1 MSNVVFSNV
10 HLNFSFDSD
19 SLFSRIETILYQ
31 WAKKDLSD
39 VFDKVFEDRDVDD
52 ADLHLENVDFDL
64 GDVPEGFFLSE
75 TCSRLKEK
83 LEQLLYPKIEN
94 QRKSICLKILLNS
107 CKKFAP
113 GIEASQVEE
122 NFSIVYRAEDSKET
136 IFKNVISILQ
146 KNHPDLSFDEMTQD
160 VLNELIFV
168 KSKKDN
174 IYLLNV
180 LEKIYFSFF
189 QEQEESFIQSFL
201 TSTVPHYFSDGY
213 LDLLKHFVLEMQEKY
228 PNLNNIQNSKNL
240 FFEALE
246 NKNNA
251 DLNQIFSDICASVLP
266 GNSSKF
272 IDEFIRR
279 TKETFPAITILGIV
293 ILFIDELKQKYPQLN
308 DFRLSNFNEDKL
320 SNLSKIYWKNEI
332 KEILWDI
339 YKPILLAEPGN
350 SENSISEEGKQDQES
365 ASVSEEAQD
374 KAENLNAEKSETAE
388 SDNSKDSDSNVS
400 DTDVSDSNAS
410 ESKAAESETLDSE
423 SLDNEF
429 NSGKN
434 KLPESIDSENSVSK
448 DDKLN
453 QKSTSVSDDAQDKAE
468 NLNAEKSETAESDD
482 ASDDASESKTAESK
496 AAENEFSESE
506 DLESKSSSDKNKLPE
521 STDSENS
528 VSKDDKLNQKSTSV
542 SDDAQD
548 KAEEFNAEKS
558 ETTESDG
565 SKNSDS
571 NVSDTDVPE
580 SSVSENKVAESD
592 VAESETLDGESTK
605 NQSAESRDSQK
616 ATFEDEKRNRENA
629 NISDDAQDKTEKFNA
644 EKSETAESDNSKD
657 SDFNVSDTDVS
668 DSSASES
675 KLAESETL
683 DSKFT
688 NNKKQLP
695 ESTDSGKNTSAD
707 EKQNRKNASISGDAQ
722 NKAEDFNAEKSETAE
737 SDDASDDASGNG
749 TSDSNVA
756 ESKATKSE
764 VSENGA
770 NKQSQ
775 FKANTTQVQ
784 TSEAFDKIFNEC
796 FAESSSPEK
805 NTSPL
810 QVTESF
816 ISKLQKEFPDKAA
829 PASAIKAYQKATEL
843 EMKYNST
850 VDDKNEIVVKDA
862 GLVLIGAYVPMLFKK
877 LEYIADGA
885 FISEQTRLKACS
897 LLRYIV
903 FGDLPSDGLHFL
915 GNYFCGLPWNFR
927 IPKEIVLDEN
937 EKNIAESLIKSVID
951 NWKAIGHVSIDGF
964 RGTFLHR
971 DGKIEKEMD
980 EEIHLKVKQGPFD
993 MLLDKLPWSYSM
1005 LKFKWHKKLLTTTW
1019 R

>member
-113 GIEASQVEE
+113 EIEASQVEE
-122 NFSIVYRAEDSKET
+122 IFSIVYRAEDSKET

-189 QEQEESFIQSFL
+189 QEQKESFIQSFL
-201 TSTVPHYFSDGY
+201 TSTIPQHYSDGY
-213 LDLLKHFVLEMQEKY
+213 LDLLKHFILEMQEKY
-228 PNLNNIQNSKNL
+228 PELSDIQNSKNL
-240 FFEALE
+240 FFEALKD
-246 NKNNA
+246 NNNA
-251 DLNQIFSDICASVLP
+251 DLKQIFSDICASVLP
-266 GNSSKF
+266 GNSSTF
-272 IDEFIRR
+272 IDDFIAR
-279 TKETFPAITILGIV
+279 TKESVPAITTLGIV
-293 ILFIDELKQKYPQLN
+293 ILFIDELKQKYPHLN

-320 SNLSKIYWKNEI
+320 SDLSKIYWKEDI

-339 YKPILLAEPGN
+339 YKSILQDEASH
-350 SENSISEEGKQDQES
+350 SENPISEEGKQNQES

-388 SDNSKDSDSNVS
+388 SDDSKDSDSNVS
-400 DTDVSDSNAS
+400 DTDVSDSSAS

-429 NSGKN
+429 NSG
-434 KLPESIDSENSVSK
+434 
-448 DDKLN
+448 
-453 QKSTSVSDDAQDKAE
+453 
-468 NLNAEKSETAESDD
+468 
-482 ASDDASESKTAESK
+482 
-496 AAENEFSESE
+496 
-506 DLESKSSSDKNKLPE
+506 KNKLPE

-558 ETTESDG
+558 ETAKFDSSAD
-565 SKNSDS
+565 SDS
-571 NVSDTDVPE
+571 NVSDTDVSDSNASE
-580 SSVSENKVAESD
+580 SKAAERDFSESDDLESKSSSDENKLAESTDIEKPTSEDGKLNQENTSVSDD
-592 VAESETLDGESTK
+592 V
-605 NQSAESRDSQK
+605 
-616 ATFEDEKRNRENA
+616 
-629 NISDDAQDKTEKFNA
+629 QDKAEDLYA
-644 EKSETAESDNSKD
+644 EKSETAESDNS
-657 SDFNVSDTDVS
+657 SNDVS
-668 DSSASES
+668 EAKTAENEFSES
-675 KLAESETL
+675 EDLESESSS
-683 DSKFT
+683 DE
-688 NNKKQLP
+688 NKP
-695 ESTDSGKNTSAD
+695 EESTDAEKPTSEEGKQNQENTSVSD
-707 EKQNRKNASISGDAQ
+707 DVQD
-722 NKAEDFNAEKSETAE
+722 KAEDLNAEKSETAE

-764 VSENGA
+764 VSESST

>member
-113 GIEASQVEE
+113 EIEASQVEE
-122 NFSIVYRAEDSKET
+122 IFSIVYRAEDSKET

-201 TSTVPHYFSDGY
+201 TSTIPQHYSDGY

-228 PNLNNIQNSKNL
+228 PELSDIQNSKNL
-240 FFEALE
+240 FFEALKD
-246 NKNNA
+246 NKNA
-251 DLNQIFSDICASVLP
+251 DLKQIFSDICASVLP
-266 GNSSKF
+266 GNSSTF
-272 IDEFIRR
+272 IDDFIAK
-279 TKETFPAITILGIV
+279 TKESVPAITTLGIV
-293 ILFIDELKQKYPQLN
+293 ILFIDELKQKYPHLN

-320 SNLSKIYWKNEI
+320 SDLSKIYWKEDI

-339 YKPILLAEPGN
+339 YKSILQDEASHSKNPT
-350 SENSISEEGKQDQES
+350 SEESKQNQEI
-365 ASVSEEAQD
+365 ASVSEDVLD
-374 KAENLNAEKSETAE
+374 KAENLNVEKSETEESDDSSNDVSESKTAESKTADSKVAESDISESDNLETKSSSDENKSEESTDIENPTSEDGKQNQENTSVSDDVQDKTEDFNVEKSETEESDDSSNDVSESKTAESKAAERDFSESDDLESKSSSDENKLAESTDAEKPTSEDGKQNQENTSISDDVQDKAEEFNAEKSETAE
-388 SDNSKDSDSNVS
+388 SDDSS
-400 DTDVSDSNAS
+400 DDAS
-410 ESKAAESETLDSE
+410 ESKTAESKTTENEFSE
-423 SLDNEF
+423 SEDLETKSSCDEKKPEE
-429 NSGKN
+429 STDAEKPTSEEGKQN
-434 KLPESIDSENSVSK
+434 QEN
-448 DDKLN
+448 
-453 QKSTSVSDDAQDKAE
+453 TSVSEDAQDKTE
-468 NLNAEKSETAESDD
+468 NLKAEKSETAESDD
-482 ASDDASESKTAESK
+482 ASDDASEFKTAESK
-496 AAENEFSESE
+496 AAESDFSESE
-506 DLESKSSSDKNKLPE
+506 DLESKSSSDENKPEE
-521 STDSENS
+521 STDAEKPTSEE
-528 VSKDDKLNQKSTSV
+528 SKQNQENASV
-542 SDDAQD
+542 SDDVQD
-548 KAEEFNAEKS
+548 
-558 ETTESDG
+558 
-565 SKNSDS
+565 
-571 NVSDTDVPE
+571 
-580 SSVSENKVAESD
+580 
-592 VAESETLDGESTK
+592 
-605 NQSAESRDSQK
+605 
-616 ATFEDEKRNRENA
+616 
-629 NISDDAQDKTEKFNA
+629 
-644 EKSETAESDNSKD
+644 
-657 SDFNVSDTDVS
+657 
-668 DSSASES
+668 
-675 KLAESETL
+675 
-683 DSKFT
+683 
-688 NNKKQLP
+688 
-695 ESTDSGKNTSAD
+695 
-707 EKQNRKNASISGDAQ
+707 
-722 NKAEDFNAEKSETAE
+722 KAEDFNAEKSETAE
-737 SDDASDDASGNG
+737 SNDASDDASESK
-749 TSDSNVA
+749 TAESKAA
-756 ESKATKSE
+756 ESKATESE
-764 VSENGA
+764 ISENGA

-796 FAESSSPEK
+796 IAENSSPEK

>member
-113 GIEASQVEE
+113 EIEASQVEE
-122 NFSIVYRAEDSKET
+122 IFSIVYRAEDSKET

-201 TSTVPHYFSDGY
+201 TSTIPQHYSDGY
-213 LDLLKHFVLEMQEKY
+213 LDLLKHFILEMQEKY
-228 PNLNNIQNSKNL
+228 PELSDIQNSKNL
-240 FFEALE
+240 FFEALKD
-246 NKNNA
+246 NNNA
-251 DLNQIFSDICASVLP
+251 DLKQIFSDICASVLP
-266 GNSSKF
+266 GNSSTF
-272 IDEFIRR
+272 IDDFIAK
-279 TKETFPAITILGIV
+279 TKESVPAITTLGIV
-293 ILFIDELKQKYPQLN
+293 ILFIEEIKQKYPQLN

-320 SNLSKIYWKNEI
+320 SDLSKIYWKEDI

-339 YKPILLAEPGN
+339 YKSILQDEASH
-350 SENSISEEGKQDQES
+350 SENPTSEESKQNQES
-365 ASVSEEAQD
+365 ASVSEDVQD
-374 KAENLNAEKSETAE
+374 KAEEFNAEKSETAESNDSSDDVSESKTAESKTADSKVAESDISESDNLETKSSSDENKPADSTDIENPTSEDGKQNQENTSVSDDVQDKTEDFNVEKSETAESDDSSNDVSESKTAESKTAESKAAENEFSESEDLESKSSSDENKLAESTDIENPTSEESKQNQENTSVSDDVQDKTENFNVEKSETAESDDSSNDVSEFKTAESKTAENEFSESENLETKSSSDENKPEESTDAEKPTSEEGKQNQENTSISDDVQDKAEDLNAEKSETAE
-388 SDNSKDSDSNVS
+388 SDDASD
-400 DTDVSDSNAS
+400 DAS
-410 ESKAAESETLDSE
+410 ESKTAESKAVESDFSE
-423 SLDNEF
+423 SEDLETKSSSDENKPEE
-429 NSGKN
+429 STDAEKPTSEEGKQN
-434 KLPESIDSENSVSK
+434 QEN
-448 DDKLN
+448 
-453 QKSTSVSDDAQDKAE
+453 TSVSDDVQDKAE
-468 NLNAEKSETAESDD
+468 DLNAEKSETAESDD

-496 AAENEFSESE
+496 AAE
-506 DLESKSSSDKNKLPE
+506 SK
-521 STDSENS
+521 
-528 VSKDDKLNQKSTSV
+528 
-542 SDDAQD
+542 A
-548 KAEEFNAEKS
+548 
-558 ETTESDG
+558 
-565 SKNSDS
+565 
-571 NVSDTDVPE
+571 
-580 SSVSENKVAESD
+580 
-592 VAESETLDGESTK
+592 
-605 NQSAESRDSQK
+605 
-616 ATFEDEKRNRENA
+616 
-629 NISDDAQDKTEKFNA
+629 
-644 EKSETAESDNSKD
+644 
-657 SDFNVSDTDVS
+657 
-668 DSSASES
+668 
-675 KLAESETL
+675 
-683 DSKFT
+683 
-688 NNKKQLP
+688 
-695 ESTDSGKNTSAD
+695 
-707 EKQNRKNASISGDAQ
+707 
-722 NKAEDFNAEKSETAE
+722 
-737 SDDASDDASGNG
+737 
-749 TSDSNVA
+749 A
-756 ESKATKSE
+756 ESKATESE
-764 VSENGA
+764 ISENGA

-796 FAESSSPEK
+796 IAENSSPEK

>member
-31 WAKKDLSD
+31 WAKRDLSD

-94 QRKSICLKILLNS
+94 QRKTICLKILLNS

-113 GIEASQVEE
+113 EIEASQVEE
-122 NFSIVYRAEDSKET
+122 IFSIVYRAEDSKET

-201 TSTVPHYFSDGY
+201 TSTIPQHYSDGY
-213 LDLLKHFVLEMQEKY
+213 LDLLKHFILEMQEKY
-228 PNLNNIQNSKNL
+228 PELSDIQNSKNL
-240 FFEALE
+240 FFETLKD
-246 NKNNA
+246 NNNA
-251 DLNQIFSDICASVLP
+251 DLKQIFSDICASVLP
-266 GNSSKF
+266 GNSSTF
-272 IDEFIRR
+272 IDDFIAR
-279 TKETFPAITILGIV
+279 TKESVPAITTLGIV
-293 ILFIDELKQKYPQLN
+293 ILFIEELEQKYPQLN

-320 SNLSKIYWKNEI
+320 SDLSKIYWKEDI

-339 YKPILLAEPGN
+339 YKSILQDEASH
-350 SENSISEEGKQDQES
+350 SENPTSEESKQNQES
-365 ASVSEEAQD
+365 ASVSEDVLDKAEEFNAEKSETAESDDASDNASESKTAESKTADSKVAESDISESDNLETKSSSDENKSEESTDIENPTSQESKQNQESTSISDDVQD

-388 SDNSKDSDSNVS
+388 SDDSGN
-400 DTDVSDSNAS
+400 DTSDSNAA
-410 ESKAAESETLDSE
+410 ESKAAENEFSESDDLESKSSSNKNKLAESTDAEKPTSEDGKQNQESENVSDEVQDKAEEFNAEKSETAESDNSSNDDSE
-423 SLDNEF
+423 SKTAESKTVESDFSESEDLETKSSSDENKPEE
-429 NSGKN
+429 STDAEKPTSEEGKQN
-434 KLPESIDSENSVSK
+434 QEN
-448 DDKLN
+448 
-453 QKSTSVSDDAQDKAE
+453 TSVSEDAQDKTENLKAEKSETAESDDASDDASESKTAESKAVESDFSESEDLETKSSSDENKPEESTDAEKPTSEEGKQNQENTSVSEDAQDKAE
-468 NLNAEKSETAESDD
+468 EFNAEKSETAESDD

-496 AAENEFSESE
+496 AAEYKATESE
-506 DLESKSSSDKNKLPE
+506 
-521 STDSENS
+521 
-528 VSKDDKLNQKSTSV
+528 
-542 SDDAQD
+542 
-548 KAEEFNAEKS
+548 
-558 ETTESDG
+558 
-565 SKNSDS
+565 
-571 NVSDTDVPE
+571 
-580 SSVSENKVAESD
+580 
-592 VAESETLDGESTK
+592 
-605 NQSAESRDSQK
+605 
-616 ATFEDEKRNRENA
+616 
-629 NISDDAQDKTEKFNA
+629 I
-644 EKSETAESDNSKD
+644 
-657 SDFNVSDTDVS
+657 
-668 DSSASES
+668 
-675 KLAESETL
+675 
-683 DSKFT
+683 
-688 NNKKQLP
+688 
-695 ESTDSGKNTSAD
+695 
-707 EKQNRKNASISGDAQ
+707 
-722 NKAEDFNAEKSETAE
+722 
-737 SDDASDDASGNG
+737 
-749 TSDSNVA
+749 
-756 ESKATKSE
+756 
-764 VSENGA
+764 SENGA

-796 FAESSSPEK
+796 IAENSSPEK

>member
-113 GIEASQVEE
+113 EIEASQVEE
-122 NFSIVYRAEDSKET
+122 IFSIVYRAEDSKET

-228 PNLNNIQNSKNL
+228 PNLNDIQNSKNL

-251 DLNQIFSDICASVLP
+251 YLNQIFSDICASVLP

-339 YKPILLAEPGN
+339 YKPVLLAEPSN
-350 SENSISEEGKQDQES
+350 SENSISEDGKPNHENT
-365 ASVSEEAQD
+365 SVSGDAQD
-374 KAENLNAEKSETAE
+374 KAEEFNAEKSETAE

-400 DTDVSDSNAS
+400 DTDVSDSSAS

-423 SLDNEF
+423 SLDNDF

-434 KLPESIDSENSVSK
+434 KLPESTDSENSVSK
-448 DDKLN
+448 DDKQN
-453 QKSTSVSDDAQDKAE
+453 QKSTSVSGDAQDKAEEFNAEKSETAKFDRSADSDSNVSDTDVSDSNASESKAAENEFSESEDLESKSSSDKNKLAESTDAEKPTSEESKQNQESTSISDDAQDKAE
-468 NLNAEKSETAESDD
+468 KFNAEKSETAESDNSSNDVSEAKTAESKTAENEFSESEDLESKSSSDKNKPEESTDAEKPTSEEGKQNQENTSVSEDAQDKTEDLKAEKSETAESDD

-496 AAENEFSESE
+496 AVESDFSESE
-506 DLESKSSSDKNKLPE
+506 DLVTKSSSDENKPEE
-521 STDSENS
+521 STD
-528 VSKDDKLNQKSTSV
+528 
-542 SDDAQD
+542 
-548 KAEEFNAEKS
+548 AEKPTS
-558 ETTESDG
+558 EEG
-565 SKNSDS
+565 
-571 NVSDTDVPE
+571 
-580 SSVSENKVAESD
+580 
-592 VAESETLDGESTK
+592 
-605 NQSAESRDSQK
+605 
-616 ATFEDEKRNRENA
+616 
-629 NISDDAQDKTEKFNA
+629 
-644 EKSETAESDNSKD
+644 
-657 SDFNVSDTDVS
+657 
-668 DSSASES
+668 
-675 KLAESETL
+675 
-683 DSKFT
+683 
-688 NNKKQLP
+688 
-695 ESTDSGKNTSAD
+695 
-707 EKQNRKNASISGDAQ
+707 KQNQENASISGDAQ
-722 NKAEDFNAEKSETAE
+722 NKAEDFNAEKSETAKSTQ
-737 SDDASDDASGNG
+737 SDSSVADSDISDSSASD
-749 TSDSNVA
+749 
-756 ESKATKSE
+756 SKVSESE

-927 IPKEIVLDEN
+927 IPKEILLDEN